1 MIRLKNILQFNAGKF
16 IHIGIVSVLF
26 LLSFISYLAIGL
38 LLLELYLIFRKSKSM
53 IVFSLFIVLA
63 LFIKIYSIDNNESL
77 KSLPLKG
84 EVIEVFSDS
93 FYFKTNEKFL
103 CYYEN
108 TDGLEPG
115 MIIEIEGNYFKTSQ
129 YDIQNTFDYSRYLKS
144 KNIKSVIYVNNI
156 EILNK
161 KFNIMIFK
169 HEITKHIELTYDDET
184 AGFLKLF
191 ILGISDNEVINREIS
206 SEIGISHILAISG
219 MHIGILV
226 SLIVSFLKRFYISK
240 STIDKVV
247 IIFLIAYNIITG
259 FKISIMRASLL
270 IIGIYLKN
278 YLSLLLSKTDITTF
292 SMVIFLF
299 INPYYV
305 YSVGFQLSY
314 LITYSLILSSSI
326 FKKSNKIT
334 MLTKTSIL
342 ATAVSL
348 PIIINMNNHLGLVF
362 IYANIFF
369 ILYLNYL
376 LIPAC
381 IIVLI
386 LPQIS
391 DIYKVVILVFNY
403 GVTFFSNMNVLV
415 SFNFPTNLTK
425 ILYWSIIVLFITKF
439 SNLKKKTIMLAASF
453 LILFFLMLNSFESNV
468 FVRFLDVDQG
478 DSIHIHDGNC
488 DILIDTGS
496 SDKYDNLIKYFDSYN
511 IKDIDILLITHFHE
525 DHYGEMHDLIN
536 NLQIKNVFLNKNS
549 IITNEYNSVIL
560 SNGDKFTCGSSKFQV
575 LNANNDYENENNNS
589 IVLLGEIGYDKYLF
603 TGDIEAEIEQKI
615 IDSYKLDIDIL
626 KVSHHGSNTSSTQA
640 FLESIKAELA
650 VISVG
655 ELNNYNL
662 PNSDVIYRLNKEI
675 CNVFRTDQFGTV
687 TIYYNDMIKLR
698 IIETYKKQKLKHY
711 TLKLV

>member
-439 SNLKKKTIMLAASF
+439 SNLKKKTIMLAASS

-626 KVSHHGSNTSSTQA
+626 KVSHHGSNTSSTQE
-640 FLESIKAELA
+640 FLESIKAKLA

-655 ELNNYNL
+655 EFNNYDL

-675 CNVFRTDQFGTV
+675 CNVLRTDQIGTI
-687 TIYYNDMIKLR
+687 TIYYNDILKLR